1 MVILTTETFNSIKDY
16 LHPNLDKIVKEDK
29 LKNDKKVYLPPYHG
43 CGYRNKNGTRKSID
57 YGRGYRCITPSWRR
71 SWKKDVKEK
80 YLRKKYPKTR
90 YRLNSEYRN
99 LFKNKGN
106 YVYNYKLQK
115 YKPIEGETA
124 IKKFFNLLRNGP
136 LIFYWPKPP

>member
-1 MVILTTETFNSIKDY
+1 MVILTTETFNNIKDY
-16 LHPNLDKIVKEDK
+16 LHPNLNKIVKEDK
-29 LKNDKKVYLPPYHG
+29 LKNDKRVYLPPYHG

-106 YVYNYKLQK
+106 YVYNYNLKK
-115 YKPIEGETA
+115 YKSIEEPA
-124 IKKFFNLLRNGP
+124 IKKFFNLLENGP
-136 LIFYWPKPP
+136 LIYYWSKPA

>member
-1 MVILTTETFNSIKDY
+1 MVILTTETFNSIRDY
-16 LHPNLDKIVKEDK
+16 LHPNLDKIVKDDK
-29 LKNDKKVYLPPYHG
+29 LKDDKLIVLPPYHG
-43 CGYRNKNGTRKSID
+43 CGYRNKNGTKKSID

-71 SWKKDVKEK
+71 SWKNSVKEK

-90 YRLNSEYRN
+90 YRLNSKYRN

-115 YKPIEGETA
+115 YKSIEEETA

-136 LIFYWPKPP
+136 LIFYWSKPA

>member
-1 MVILTTETFNSIKDY
+1 MVILTTETFNSIGDY
-16 LHPNLDKIVKEDK
+16 LHPNLNRIVKQDK
-29 LKNDKKVYLPPYHG
+29 LKDDKLVVLPPYHG
-43 CGYRNKNGTRKSID
+43 CGYKNKNGTRKSID

-71 SWKKDVKEK
+71 SWKKHVKKK
-80 YLRKKYPKTR
+80 YLNTKYPKTR

-115 YKPIEGETA
+115 YKSIEKEGT
-124 IKKFFNLLRNGP
+124 IKKLLNSCWSKLP
-136 LIFYWPKPP
+136 

>member
-1 MVILTTETFNSIKDY
+1 MVILTTETFNSIRDY
-16 LHPNLDKIVKEDK
+16 LHPNLDKIVKDDK
-29 LKNDKKVYLPPYHG
+29 LKDDKLIVLPPYHG
-43 CGYRNKNGTRKSID
+43 CGYRNKNGTKKSID
-57 YGRGYRCITPSWRR
+57 YGRGHRCITPSWRR
-71 SWKKDVKEK
+71 SWKKNVKEK

-124 IKKFFNLLRNGP
+124 IKKFFNLLENGP
-136 LIFYWPKPP
+136 LIFYWSKPA

>member
-29 LKNDKKVYLPPYHG
+29 LKNDKRVYLPPYHG
-43 CGYRNKNGTRKSID
+43 CGYRNNNGTKKSID
-57 YGRGYRCITPSWRR
+57 YGRGYRCITPSWWR

-115 YKPIEGETA
+115 YKPIERETA
-124 IKKFFNLLRNGP
+124 IKKFFNLLENGP
-136 LIFYWPKPP
+136 LIFK

>member
-16 LHPNLDKIVKEDK
+16 LHPNLDKFVKDNK
-29 LKNDKKVYLPPYHG
+29 LKNDRVVLPPYHD

-57 YGRGYRCITPSWRR
+57 YGRGYTCMTPSWRR
-71 SWKKDVKEK
+71 CWKNNVKEK

-106 YVYNYKLQK
+106 
-115 YKPIEGETA
+115 
-124 IKKFFNLLRNGP
+124 
-136 LIFYWPKPP
+136 